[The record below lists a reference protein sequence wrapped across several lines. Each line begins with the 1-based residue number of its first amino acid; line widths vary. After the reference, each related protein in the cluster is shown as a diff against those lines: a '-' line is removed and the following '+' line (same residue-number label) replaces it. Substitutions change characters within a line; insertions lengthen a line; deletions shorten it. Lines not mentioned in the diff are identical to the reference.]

1 MCRPLKAAAWCSLI
15 LLTACATVDDRLT
28 AAATREGEVKAT
40 RQLPSY
46 PSDCRKRERS
56 GVHEGEPLDVALIRT
71 DQALGRA
78 NARVARCAH
87 WYDDIKTGF
96 GGGE

>member
-1 MCRPLKAAAWCSLI
+1 MRRPLRAAAWCSLI
-15 LLTACATVDDRLT
+15 LLTACATVDDRLE

-40 RQLPSY
+40 RALPTF
-46 PSDCRKRERS
+46 PGDCRYRERS
-56 GVHEGEPLDVALIRT
+56 GVRAGEPLDVALIRT

-78 NARVARCAH
+78 NDRVSRCAG

-96 GGGE
+96 GGGQ